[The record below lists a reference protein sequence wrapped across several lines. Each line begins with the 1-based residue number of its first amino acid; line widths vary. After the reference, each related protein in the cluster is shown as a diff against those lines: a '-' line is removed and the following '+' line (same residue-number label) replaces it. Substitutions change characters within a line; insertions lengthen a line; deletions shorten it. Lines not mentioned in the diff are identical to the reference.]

1 VNKYSAITHQAKKAL
16 WRQFQTTSAVPLDA
30 KGYVSEPE
38 DNLLPGIE
46 LPNFTGELG
55 QGGGSELKPRARNGH
70 PMKPK
75 FQAIHSSCALA
86 VNAFGPLK
94 KQVTQWDWPSL
105 GIKGLGVPRF
115 EHKLATGIWRSQA
128 NLDVLFDTG
137 TVLLG
142 VESKLIEYLTP
153 KAPHF
158 APTFEREKLD
168 VEPCWWALLEKYR
181 DETKPQKKLLDEAQL
196 IKHYLGLRRA
206 VGPKGEH
213 CGRSATLLYLFW
225 EPLNASEFPVFAAHR
240 AEIATFESV
249 ISASEVRFCSMTYQS
264 LWQDW
269 ERQGFISEHVA
280 RLQRRYNICMEA

>member
-1 VNKYSAITHQAKKAL
+1 VNRYSAITHQAKKAL
-16 WRQFQTTSAVPLDA
+16 WMQFQTTSAVSLDA

-38 DNLLPGIE
+38 DNLLSGIQ

-75 FQAIHSSCALA
+75 FQAVHSSCALA

-94 KQVTQWDWPSL
+94 SQTTTWDWTAV
-105 GIKGLGVPRF
+105 GITGLGVPRF
-115 EHKLATGIWRSQA
+115 EAKLPTGIRRSQA
-128 NLDVLFDTG
+128 NLDMFFDTDK
-137 TVLLG
+137 TILG

-158 APTFEREKLD
+158 APAFEREKLD
-168 VEPCWWALLEKYR
+168 VEPCWWALIEKYR

-206 VGPKGEH
+206 VGPKGKH
-213 CGRSATLLYLFW
+213 SGRSVTLLYLFW
-225 EPLNASEFPVFAAHR
+225 EPLNASEFPVFAEHR
-240 AEIATFESV
+240 AEITKFASL
-249 ISASEVRFCSMTYQS
+249 ISASALRFCSMTYQS

-269 ERQGFISEHVA
+269 ERQGFMSEHVA
-280 RLQRRYNICMEA
+280 RLQRRYNVCMEA